1 MATSTWSVTT
11 RTSKLRKHTLKWS
24 KTGHLGHRWST
35 GKFCSRSEGSRTATP
50 IINQLRGRRSTPT
63 SRLSIR
69 AGDCQKKSKRQSKK
83 WSKRL
88 WWHRW
93 WVCHKS
99 SRIQRLPLEKFKIST
114 STTSRW
120 VSHKHSWTGSLLL
133 IISSSS
139 SLCNTTISNSLAISL
154 ISLVCLCKALDISSM
169 IRRWWWTTTTT
180 SQTDSLEK
188 QTVILLKWQIW
199 TCQAY
204 RSSQGATNGKT
215 WALRHFCSNRLKA
228 A

>member
-133 IISSSS
+133 IISSSN

>member
-1 MATSTWSVTT
+1 MATLTWSVTT
-11 RTSKLRKHTLKWS
+11 RTSKLRKPTLKWS

-35 GKFCSRSEGSRTATP
+35 GKFCSRSEWSRTATP

-83 WSKRL
+83 WLKRL

-99 SRIQRLPLEKFKIST
+99 SRIQRLPLEKLKIST

-120 VSHKHSWTGSLLL
+120 VSHKHLWTGCLLL
-133 IISSSS
+133 ISSNN
-139 SLCNTTISNSLAISL
+139 SLCNTTISNSLVIGL
-154 ISLVCLCKALDISSM
+154 ISLVCLCKALDISSL
-169 IRRWWWTTTTT
+169 IRWWWTTTTT

-188 QTVILLKWQIW
+188 QTVILWTWQVW

-204 RSSQGATNGKT
+204 RSSQGSTNGT
-215 WALRHFCSNRLKA
+215 TRTIWHFWSNQLKA